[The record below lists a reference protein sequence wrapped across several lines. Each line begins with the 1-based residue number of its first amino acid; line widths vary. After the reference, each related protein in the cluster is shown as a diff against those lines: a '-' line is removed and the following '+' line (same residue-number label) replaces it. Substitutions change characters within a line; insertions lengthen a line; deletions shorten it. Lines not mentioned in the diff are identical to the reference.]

1 MRLKST
7 TKTSEVT
14 LIYLNPLKQIK
25 KLKFLAQSLSDTIIN
40 VKYFKKKTLL
50 YMLEVPAQ
58 LLFHHWQHPHDKYLI
73 QVLLHKVQVQV
84 QVTLQERMCCF
95 LNCVDFNAV
104 FDIISAILLQ

>member
-40 VKYFKKKTLL
+40 VKYFKKKNTPVHAGGSGTALVSSL
-50 YMLEVPAQ
+50 A
-58 LLFHHWQHPHDKYLI
+58 
-73 QVLLHKVQVQV
+73 
-84 QVTLQERMCCF
+84 T
-95 LNCVDFNAV
+95 
-104 FDIISAILLQ
+104 SS